1 MNLINSRRRHIAAG
15 LALAPLASSLS
26 VFGQANMPKT
36 LTLLVPQNAG
46 GSNDVV
52 ARAVAARLPQLL
64 GGSNVVVENRPGAG
78 GNVGS
83 AWVAKSAPKDGSVW
97 MVTVNSAQAVN
108 PSLYKSTGFDPIN
121 DFEPVAG
128 IAIVQHAI
136 VVNPKFPANNLAEL
150 VALVRKD
157 PGKYSYG
164 SSGNGTFSH
173 LLMEMLKKSQ
183 NVQITHIPYKGV
195 APALTDVIGGNVDI
209 MVSTIPACL
218 QFVKGGQLKAL
229 AVPSLQRAPALPNIP
244 LANEAVP
251 GLVGELW
258 VAMYAPKG
266 VSRELIE
273 QMRKA
278 VTAVQTLPEMDA
290 FFSAQGATAMKA
302 GPVELAA
309 ITKDEIARWAPVIRE
324 SGMKVD

>member
-1 MNLINSRRRHIAAG
+1 MNPIDFWRRRVAAG
-15 LALAPLASSLS
+15 LALTPLAISLPA
-26 VFGQANMPKT
+26 FGQTTLPKSI
-36 LTLLVPQNAG
+36 TLLVPQAAG
-46 GSNDVV
+46 GSNDVM
-52 ARAVAARLPQLL
+52 ARAVAARLPQVLAV
-64 GGSNVVVENRPGAG
+64 NAVVENRPGAG

-97 MVTVNSAQAVN
+97 LVTVNSAQAVN

-128 IAIVQHAI
+128 IAVVQHAI
-136 VVNPKFPANNLAEL
+136 VVNSKFPANNLAEL
-150 VALVRKD
+150 IALALKE
-157 PGKYSYG
+157 PGRYSYG

-173 LLMEMLKKSQ
+173 LLMEMAKKSQ

-195 APALTDVIGGNVDI
+195 APALTDVIGGNLDI

-229 AVPSLQRAPALPNIP
+229 AVPSLQRAPALPNVP
-244 LANEAVP
+244 LANEVVP

-266 VSRELIE
+266 VPRELVE

-278 VTAVQTLPEMDA
+278 VTAVQSLPEMDA
-290 FFSAQGATAMKA
+290 FFSAQGATPMKA
-302 GPVELAA
+302 GPSELAT
-309 ITKDEIARWAPVIRE
+309 ITKDEIARWAPVIRD
-324 SGMKVD
+324 SGLKVD

>member
-15 LALAPLASSLS
+15 LALAPLASALS
-26 VFGQANMPKT
+26 VFGQVNMPKT

-302 GPVELAA
+302 GPAELAT

>member
-1 MNLINSRRRHIAAG
+1 
-15 LALAPLASSLS
+15 
-26 VFGQANMPKT
+26 
-36 LTLLVPQNAG
+36 
-46 GSNDVV
+46 
-52 ARAVAARLPQLL
+52 
-64 GGSNVVVENRPGAG
+64 
-78 GNVGS
+78 
-83 AWVAKSAPKDGSVW
+83 
-97 MVTVNSAQAVN
+97 
-108 PSLYKSTGFDPIN
+108 
-121 DFEPVAG
+121 
-128 IAIVQHAI
+128 
-136 VVNPKFPANNLAEL
+136 LAEL

-302 GPVELAA
+302 GPAELAT

>member
-26 VFGQANMPKT
+26 VFGQVNMPKT

-258 VAMYAPKG
+258 VAMYAPQG

-278 VTAVQTLPEMDA
+278 VTAVQTLPEMDT

>member
-1 MNLINSRRRHIAAG
+1 
-15 LALAPLASSLS
+15 
-26 VFGQANMPKT
+26 
-36 LTLLVPQNAG
+36 
-46 GSNDVV
+46 
-52 ARAVAARLPQLL
+52 
-64 GGSNVVVENRPGAG
+64 
-78 GNVGS
+78 
-83 AWVAKSAPKDGSVW
+83 

-136 VVNPKFPANNLAEL
+136 VVNPKFPANTLSEL

-183 NVQITHIPYKGV
+183 NVQVTHIPYKGV

-218 QFVKGGQLKAL
+218 QFIKGGQLKAL
-229 AVPSLQRAPALPNIP
+229 AVPSLQRAPALPNVP
-244 LANEAVP
+244 LANDAVP

-266 VSRELIE
+266 VSRELID

-278 VTAVQTLPEMDA
+278 VAAVQTMPELEA

-309 ITKDEIARWAPVIRE
+309 ITKDEIARWAPVIRD

>member
-1 MNLINSRRRHIAAG
+1 MTPIDSLRRRIAAG
-15 LALAPLASSLS
+15 LALAPLASSLPA
-26 VFGQANMPKT
+26 FAQAQLPKSIV
-36 LTLLVPQNAG
+36 LLVPQAAG
-46 GSNDVV
+46 GSNDVM
-52 ARAVAARLPQLL
+52 ARNVAARLPQFLP
-64 GGSNVVVENRPGAG
+64 GSNVVVENRPGAG

-97 MVTVNSAQAVN
+97 LVTVNSAQAVN

-128 IAIVQHAI
+128 IAVVQHAI
-136 VVNPKFPANNLAEL
+136 VVKPNFPANTLAEL
-150 VALVRKD
+150 IALARKE
-157 PGKYSYG
+157 PGKLSYG

-173 LLMEMLKKSQ
+173 LLMEMAKKSQ
-183 NVQITHIPYKGV
+183 GVQITHVPYKGV
-195 APALTDVIGGNVDI
+195 APALTDVIGGNLDI

-218 QFVKGGQLKAL
+218 QFVKSGQLKAL
-229 AVPSLQRAPALPNIP
+229 AVPSLQRAPALPNVP

-266 VSRELIE
+266 VPKEHID

-278 VTAVQTLPEMDA
+278 VASVQAMPEMEA
-290 FFSAQGATAMKA
+290 FFAAQGATAMKA
-302 GPVELAA
+302 GPAELAT
-309 ITKDEIARWAPVIRE
+309 ITRDEITRWAPVIRDA
-324 SGMKVD
+324 GMKVD

>member
-1 MNLINSRRRHIAAG
+1 MSHIELRRRRVAAG
-15 LALAPLASSLS
+15 LALAPLAASLPA
-26 VFGQANMPKT
+26 FGQASLPKS
-36 LTLLVPQNAG
+36 LVLLVPQAAG
-46 GSNDVV
+46 GSNDAM
-52 ARAVAARLPQLL
+52 ARAVAARLPQVS
-64 GGSNVVVENRPGAG
+64 GSNAVVENRPGAG

-83 AWVAKSAPKDGSVW
+83 AYVAKSAPRDGSVW
-97 MVTVNSAQAVN
+97 LVTVNSAQAVN

-128 IAIVQHAI
+128 IAVVQHVI
-136 VVNPKFPANNLAEL
+136 VVNPKFPANTLAEL
-150 VALVRKD
+150 VALARRN

-183 NVQITHIPYKGV
+183 NVHITHIPYRGV
-195 APALTDVIGGNVDI
+195 APALTDVIGGTLDI
-209 MVSTIPACL
+209 MISTIPACL

-229 AVPSLQRAPALPNIP
+229 AVPSLQRAPALPNVP

-266 VSRELIE
+266 VPRELIE

-278 VTAVQTLPEMDA
+278 VAAVQALPEMDT
-290 FFSAQGATAMKA
+290 FFAAQGASAMKA
-302 GPVELAA
+302 GPAELATL
-309 ITKDEIARWAPVIRE
+309 TKEEIAHWAPVIRD
-324 SGMKVD
+324 SGMKID

>member
-1 MNLINSRRRHIAAG
+1 MTPINIARRRIAAG
-15 LALAPLASSLS
+15 FMLAPMASAPSA
-26 VFGQANMPKT
+26 FAQAALPKT
-36 LTLLVPQNAG
+36 ITLLVPQNVG

-52 ARAVAARLPQLL
+52 ARAVATRLPPLL
-64 GGSNVVVENRPGAG
+64 GVANAIVENRPGAG

-83 AWVAKSAPKDGSVW
+83 AWVANSAPRDGSVW
-97 MVTVNSAQAVN
+97 LVTVNSAQAVN

-128 IAIVQHAI
+128 IAVVQHAI
-136 VVNPKFPANNLAEL
+136 VVNPKFPANTLAEL
-150 VALVRKD
+150 IALARKD

-164 SSGNGTFSH
+164 SSGNGTFAH
-173 LLMEMLKKSQ
+173 LLMEMTKKSQ
-183 NVQITHIPYKGV
+183 NVQITHVPYKGV
-195 APALTDVIGGNVDI
+195 APALTDVVGGNLDI

-218 QFVKGGQLKAL
+218 QLIKGGQLKAL
-229 AVPSLQRAPALPNIP
+229 AVPSLQRAPALPNVP
-244 LANEAVP
+244 LANETVP

-266 VSRELIE
+266 VPRDLIE

-278 VTAVQTLPEMDA
+278 VTAVQALPEMEA
-290 FFSAQGATAMKA
+290 FFAAQGATAMKA
-302 GPVELAA
+302 GPAELAS
-309 ITKDEIARWAPVIRE
+309 ITRSEIARWAPVIRE

>member
-1 MNLINSRRRHIAAG
+1 MNLIISRRRHIAAG
-15 LALAPLASSLS
+15 LALAPLASSMS
-26 VFGQANMPKT
+26 VFGQANMAKT
-36 LTLLVPQNAG
+36 LTLLVPLMAG
-46 GSNDVV
+46 GTNDVV
-52 ARAVAARLPQLL
+52 ARAVAAGLPQLL

-244 LANEAVP
+244 LATEAVP

-302 GPVELAA
+302 GPAELAT

>member
-1 MNLINSRRRHIAAG
+1 MSPYDPVRRRVAAG
-15 LALAPLASSLS
+15 LALAPLAAALPAFAQSTL
-26 VFGQANMPKT
+26 PKQMT
-36 LTLLVPQNAG
+36 LIVPQAAG
-46 GSNDVV
+46 GSNDVM
-52 ARAVAARLPQLL
+52 ARAVAARLPQFT
-64 GGSNVVVENRPGAG
+64 GANVVVENRPGAG

-108 PSLYKSTGFDPIN
+108 PSLYKSTGFDPIA

-128 IAIVQHAI
+128 IAVVQHAI
-136 VVNPKFPANNLAEL
+136 VVNPKFPANTLQEL
-150 VALVRKD
+150 VALARKE
-157 PGKYSYG
+157 PGKLSYG

-183 NVQITHIPYKGV
+183 GVQITHVPYKGV
-195 APALTDVIGGNVDI
+195 APALTDVIGGTLDI

-229 AVPSLQRAPALPNIP
+229 AVPSLHRAPALPNVP
-244 LANEAVP
+244 LAIDAVP

-266 VSRELIE
+266 VSKDMVE

-278 VTAVQTLPEMDA
+278 VASVQAMPEMEA
-290 FFSAQGATAMKA
+290 FFTAQGATAMKA
-302 GPVELAA
+302 GPAELGT
-309 ITKDEIARWAPVIRE
+309 ITKDEIAKWAPIIRE

>member
-1 MNLINSRRRHIAAG
+1 MKLINSRRRHIAAG
-15 LALAPLASSLS
+15 LVLAPLASSLS

-302 GPVELAA
+302 GPAELAT